1 MSRRWML
8 GSGTSSNSTPPVTM
22 SFQEIIAEVESI
34 LNNPDAT
41 KADLERAK
49 NLAESVNLH
58 DKTTLTAKR
67 PREVIKARKLARN
80 RPSDTA
86 QGNLVG

>member
-58 DKTTLTAKR
+58 DKNNPDCETASG
-67 PREVIKARKLARN
+67 
-80 RPSDTA
+80 SDKGSET
-86 QGNLVG
+86 G